1 MVGYL
6 KGKVMTTALIYDPV
20 FLEHL
25 TPSNHPERPQRLEV
39 AMNVLKALNWLE
51 REGLVQL
58 APRSASEDE
67 LALVHD
73 RSYIH
78 LVRSSTERVA
88 IDEYHGGHYT
98 RFFAT
103 DTYISARSYDAALK
117 AAGAPLTAIDAIM

>member
-1 MVGYL
+1 
-6 KGKVMTTALIYDPV
+6 MTTALIYDPV

-25 TPSNHPERPQRLEV
+25 TPPNHPERPQRLEV

-73 RSYIH
+73 RS
-78 LVRSSTERVA
+78 
-88 IDEYHGGHYT
+88 
-98 RFFAT
+98 
-103 DTYISARSYDAALK
+103 
-117 AAGAPLTAIDAIM
+117 